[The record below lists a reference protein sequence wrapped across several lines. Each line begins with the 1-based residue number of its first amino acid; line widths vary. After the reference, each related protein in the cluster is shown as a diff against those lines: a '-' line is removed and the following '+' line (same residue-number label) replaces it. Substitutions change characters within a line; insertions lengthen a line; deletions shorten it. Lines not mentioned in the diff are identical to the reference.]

1 MKLECNIN
9 TLLRVVDKAS
19 RATGKNLTLPVLSC
33 LYLSA
38 DKDKGLLS
46 VKSTN
51 LDIGSQFETKVNCS
65 ESGVVAVPAITLL
78 NLLSSIKNDSEI
90 KISLNNNNLEIESK
104 NNTSKINCFPVDDFP
119 SIPEVDKTNKVEIKI
134 KDLVYGLKSV
144 WYSASVS
151 SIKPELSSIYIY
163 PGDQSLIFVATDSF
177 RLAEKKIHFKK
188 TTDFQPIL
196 LPYKNI
202 PDIIKILEGIDEDLT
217 VYFDKNQI
225 GMYFGPNHIIS
236 RVIEGS
242 FPDYRQ
248 IIPKTNDTEVVLLKE
263 DLIKTIK
270 LAQVFSDNL
279 NQIKF
284 IIKNTDK
291 SIELAAKNNEV
302 GEYKENIPAKI
313 TGSDLEINFNHKYI
327 MDAMQSIDSD
337 SLTLSFSG
345 MGKPMIIR
353 GGGDGS
359 FMYLVMPMNR

>member
-1 MKLECNIN
+1 MKLECSIN
-9 TLLRVVDKAS
+9 TLLKVVDKAS
-19 RATGKNLTLPVLSC
+19 RATSRNLTLPVLSC
-33 LYLSA
+33 LYLNA
-38 DKDKGLLS
+38 DKDTGVLT

-51 LDIGSQFETKVNCS
+51 LDIGCQFKIKVNCT
-65 ESGVVAVPAITLL
+65 ESGVAAVPAATLL
-78 NLLSSIKNDSEI
+78 NLLSSIKNDTDI
-90 KISLNNNNLEIESK
+90 KLSLNNGNLDIESK
-104 NNTSKINCFPVDDFP
+104 NNTSKINCFPVEDFP
-119 SIPEVDKTNKVEIKI
+119 SIPEVSKDNKVEIKI
-134 KDLVYGLKSV
+134 KDFIHGLKSV

-151 SIKPELSSIYIY
+151 SIKPELSSVYVF
-163 PGDQSLIFVATDSF
+163 PDDQSLVFVATDSF

-217 VYFDKNQI
+217 LYFDKNQI
-225 GMYFGPNHIIS
+225 GMYLGQNYIVS

-248 IIPKTNDTEVVLLKE
+248 IIPKTSETEAVLLKE

-279 NQIKF
+279 NQVKFKIKSGD
-284 IIKNTDK
+284 KN
-291 SIELAAKNNEV
+291 IELASKNNEV
-302 GEYKENIPAKI
+302 GEYKENIPAKVH
-313 TGSDLEINFNHKYI
+313 GGDLEINFNHKYI
-327 MDAMQSIDSD
+327 MDAMQSIDAD

-345 MGKPMIIR
+345 LGKPMIIR